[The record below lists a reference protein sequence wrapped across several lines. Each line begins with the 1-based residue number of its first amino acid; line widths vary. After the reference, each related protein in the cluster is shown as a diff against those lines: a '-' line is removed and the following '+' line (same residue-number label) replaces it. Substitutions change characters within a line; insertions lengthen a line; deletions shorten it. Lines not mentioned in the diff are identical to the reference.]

1 MEESKTMVTEF
12 KVTIKEN
19 GHIFHDGS
27 LIAILG
33 QWNSYWDLE
42 LEERK

>member
-1 MEESKTMVTEF
+1 MEKSKTMVKEF

-19 GHIFHDGS
+19 GHILYNGE

-33 QWNSYWDLE
+33 QWNSYWDLKP
-42 LEERK
+42 EERK